1 MTSVITRGL
10 SAAALA
16 AALCLSTAAFAQDGG
31 GSPLSVLDRMFGGN
45 RQQAPAQPQTTGQ
58 EPPPDQVVRIE
69 RLENML
75 RQATG
80 QIEQL
85 QYRNQQLEAQ
95 IRAMGGSPGGTPGGT
110 QPGQGAAVQQPAPA
124 SQMGQP
130 LPPPQQARPP
140 AQAGAAPMTPPA
152 SVPGSR
158 RSDVFDPSQNPN
170 APGAPS
176 TLGTLSS
183 SGAVTREPPPI
194 ITAEPPVGV
203 PGGRGAGAPLDLST
217 LAAGAARGDAGD
229 PGQMQQ
235 QGGGMLPPP
244 PSRNLSGTGA
254 VAAVAPPADQPKDFY
269 DLGYGYVMRKDY
281 ALAEQTFDA
290 FLKKFPNDRRA
301 ADAQFWL
308 GESLFQRQRYDQAA
322 QSFLDMSTKHGQ
334 HARAPDALLRLGQSL
349 AALKQKEMA
358 CATFAEIGR
367 KYPKASNNVKQ
378 GVEREQ
384 KRVQC

>member
-1 MTSVITRGL
+1 MTSVMTRGL

-16 AALCLSTAAFAQDGG
+16 AVLCISTVAAAQDGG
-31 GSPLSVLDRMFGGN
+31 GSPLSVLDRMFGN
-45 RQQAPAQPQTTGQ
+45 RPQAPVQQQAPGQ
-58 EPPPDQVVRIE
+58 EPMPDQVVRIE

-95 IRAMGGSPGGTPGGT
+95 IRSMGGNPGGNPGGSSGGPP
-110 QPGQGAAVQQPAPA
+110 PGQGAAPPPAPSA
-124 SQMGQP
+124 QMGQP
-130 LPPPQQARPP
+130 LPPVQQARPP
-140 AQAGAAPMTPPA
+140 VQAGTAPPA
-152 SVPGSR
+152 PPAAVPGR
-158 RSDVFDPSQNPN
+158 RSDVFDPTQNPN
-170 APGAPS
+170 APGAPQ
-176 TLGTLSS
+176 TLGSLSS
-183 SGAVTREPPPI
+183 GGAAMEPPPL

-217 LAAGAARGDAGD
+217 LATGAAGRPPE
-229 PGQMQQ
+229 PGQPQP
-235 QGGGMLPPP
+235 GGALPPP
-244 PSRNLSGTGA
+244 PSRNLSATGA
-254 VAAVAPPADQPKDFY
+254 VAAVAPPAEQPKDYY

-308 GESLFQRQRYDQAA
+308 GESLFQRQRYDAAA
-322 QSFLDMSTKHGQ
+322 QSFLDLSTKYGT

-358 CATFAEIGR
+358 CATFAEINR

>member
-1 MTSVITRGL
+1 MTSVMTRGL
-10 SAAALA
+10 IAALA
-16 AALCLSTAAFAQDGG
+16 AALSLSTAAVAQDGG
-31 GSPLSVLDRMFGGN
+31 GSPLSVLDRMFGN
-45 RQQAPAQPQTTGQ
+45 RQQAPAQQTTGQ

-69 RLENML
+69 RLENLL

-95 IRAMGGSPGGTPGGT
+95 IRAMGSTPGGTPGGAPGA
-110 QPGQGAAVQQPAPA
+110 QPAQQGASVQQPAPA
-124 SQMGQP
+124 PQMGQP
-130 LPPPQQARPP
+130 LPPMQQARPP

-152 SVPGSR
+152 TVPGR

-194 ITAEPPVGV
+194 IAAEPQVGV

-217 LAAGAARGDAGD
+217 LAAGAARGDGGD
-229 PGQMQQ
+229 
-235 QGGGMLPPP
+235 

-254 VAAVAPPADQPKDFY
+254 VASVAPPADQPKDHY

-322 QSFLDMSTKHGQ
+322 QSFLDMSTKYGQ

>member
-1 MTSVITRGL
+1 MTSVMTRGL
-10 SAAALA
+10 IAALA
-16 AALCLSTAAFAQDGG
+16 AALSLSTAAVAQDGG
-31 GSPLSVLDRMFGGN
+31 GSPLSVLDRMFGT
-45 RQQAPAQPQTTGQ
+45 RQQAPAQQTTGQ

-69 RLENML
+69 RLENLL

-95 IRAMGGSPGGTPGGT
+95 IRAMGSTPGGTPGGAPGA
-110 QPGQGAAVQQPAPA
+110 QPAQQGASVQQPAPA
-124 SQMGQP
+124 PQMGQP
-130 LPPPQQARPP
+130 LPPMQQARPP

-152 SVPGSR
+152 TVPGR

-194 ITAEPPVGV
+194 IAAEPQVGV

-217 LAAGAARGDAGD
+217 LAAGAARGDGGD
-229 PGQMQQ
+229 PGQAQQ
-235 QGGGMLPPP
+235 GGMLPPP

-254 VAAVAPPADQPKDFY
+254 VASVAPPADQPKDHY

-322 QSFLDMSTKHGQ
+322 QSFLDMSTKYGQ

>member
-1 MTSVITRGL
+1 MTSVMTRGL
-10 SAAALA
+10 SAAVLA
-16 AALCLSTAAFAQDGG
+16 AALSLSTASFAQDGG

-45 RQQAPAQPQTTGQ
+45 RQQAPAPQTTGQ

-69 RLENML
+69 RLENLL

-85 QYRNQQLEAQ
+85 QHRNHQLEAQ
-95 IRAMGGSPGGTPGGT
+95 IRSMGGMPGGAPGA
-110 QPGQGAAVQQPAPA
+110 QPGQGAAVQPPAPA

-130 LPPPQQARPP
+130 MQQARPP
-140 AQAGAAPMTPPA
+140 AQAGAAPMAPPA
-152 SVPGSR
+152 TVPGR

-170 APGAPS
+170 APGAPH

-183 SGAVTREPPPI
+183 GGAVTREPPPI
-194 ITAEPPVGV
+194 ITAEPQVGA

-217 LAAGAARGDAGD
+217 LAAGAARGDAGG

-235 QGGGMLPPP
+235 QPGGMLPPP

-254 VAAVAPPADQPKDFY
+254 VASVAPPTDQPKDHY

-384 KRVQC
+384 KRAQC